1 MRRAAIQA
9 LRDISARQS
18 DQTTHYLVL
27 DGMRGIA
34 AVTVLAFHV
43 TEYFRLPFKPVH
55 GYLAVDFFF
64 MLSGF
69 VIAHAYDRQ
78 LCSGMSFLGF
88 LRLRLI
94 RLYPLAGLGVLF
106 GTAGYLVAAT
116 APGGPGVSAVLRAA
130 LANALLL
137 PTRSL
142 LGFRPWAFP
151 LDTPLWSLSIEL
163 MVNILYALCF
173 RWLTRASLLATC
185 LLGAVLMGATAL
197 HYHGLNAGYR
207 WIDLW
212 AAAARVVFP
221 FSAGLLMRRAIL
233 PFPAAAPA
241 RAAWR
246 IAAHATVPLLLL
258 LLAAPLPLGAWFDI
272 AAVLLAFP
280 ALVAAGALASPSH
293 RLDPVWK
300 WLGALSYPLY
310 VLHYPLVA
318 GLADLAN
325 HHLHRLAPELA
336 LLAAL
341 ASIGLAWAAGRFY
354 DVPLRRWLN
363 RAGREAVR
371 LPAVVPPGPG

>member
-1 MRRAAIQA
+1 MRRPVIQA
-9 LRDISARQS
+9 PRDISARQS

-34 AVTVLAFHV
+34 AVTVLAFHI

-78 LCSGMSFLGF
+78 LRGGMGFPDF

-94 RLYPLAGLGVLF
+94 RLYPLAGLGVLL
-106 GTAGYLVAAT
+106 GTAGYLVAAS
-116 APGGPGVSAVLRAA
+116 APGGPDAGAVLQAT

-163 MVNILYALCF
+163 LINILYALYF

-185 LLGAVLMGATAL
+185 VFGAVLMGATAL

-221 FSAGLLMRRAIL
+221 FTAGLLMRRAL
-233 PFPAAAPA
+233 RPSMAAAPGRLA
-241 RAAWR
+241 RR
-246 IAAHATVPLLLL
+246 GAAHATVPLLLL
-258 LLAAPLPLGAWFDI
+258 LLAAPLPMEAWFDI

-280 ALVAAGALASPSH
+280 ALVAAGAFATPSR
-293 RLDPVWK
+293 RLDPIWK

-318 GLADLAN
+318 GLANLTK
-325 HHLHRLAPELA
+325 HHLHRFAPEMA
-336 LLAAL
+336 LFAAL

-354 DVPLRRWLN
+354 DVPLRRWLTG
-363 RAGREAVR
+363 AGRTTAR
-371 LPAVVPPGPG
+371 LPAAVPPGTG